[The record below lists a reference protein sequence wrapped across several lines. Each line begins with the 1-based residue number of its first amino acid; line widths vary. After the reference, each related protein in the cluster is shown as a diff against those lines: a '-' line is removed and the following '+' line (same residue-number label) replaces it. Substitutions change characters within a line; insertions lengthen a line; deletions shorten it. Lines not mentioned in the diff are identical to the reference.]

1 MQRVLEDTFSRWLDS
16 VDKNSKNYG
25 EIHAGFK
32 YAIALS
38 SNFDVSREKEEYD
51 RTVILPKE
59 KLYDRLKER
68 THGQLF
74 YRGKVYPEEYQV
86 PSFVQRILEDAPEG
100 QVVYFREGEGNAW
113 FTLDEDCYGTGGNFF
128 EIWENDPRKKKY
140 NVYREGCYPWRVHN
154 ASEAF
159 QILSN

>member
-16 VDKNSKNYG
+16 ADKDSKNYD

-38 SNFDVSREKEEYD
+38 SNFDVSREKEDYHN
-51 RTVILPKE
+51 TVTLSKE
-59 KLYDRLKER
+59 QLHDLLKER
-68 THGQLF
+68 TNGRLF
-74 YRGKVYPEEYQV
+74 YRGKVYPEEYRV
-86 PSFVQRILEDAPEG
+86 PSFVQKILEDAPEG

-113 FTLDEDCYGTGGNFF
+113 FTLDEDCYGTRGNYF

-140 NVYREGCYPWRVHN
+140 NVYREGCYPWRVHS

-159 QILSN
+159 QILS